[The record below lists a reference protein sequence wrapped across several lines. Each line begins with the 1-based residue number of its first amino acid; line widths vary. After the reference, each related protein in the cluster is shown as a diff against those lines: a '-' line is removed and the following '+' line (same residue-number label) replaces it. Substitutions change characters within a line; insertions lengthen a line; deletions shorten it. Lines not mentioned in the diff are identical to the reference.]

1 MKDFVERFFWWII
14 STSAILMVIF
24 LQTFFNMELGE
35 ALIWVAIRYSI
46 LYVLLILVIVS
57 IMFWGI
63 YVTELES
70 HEKRILLSANVLLL
84 SILVFALFWVYW
96 MTIQYALMA
105 SGIVIAL
112 AVAIFELVVRL
123 TPTSSL
129 TNIKEMNP

>member
-123 TPTSSL
+123 TPTS
-129 TNIKEMNP
+129 